1 MDSLMYCQ
9 NKTRQTPRKA
19 DVLTL
24 PPTMT
29 HEVAPDC
36 LTQLREGVQHE
47 AATVVVD
54 GAQLQRFDSSA
65 LAVLLELRRECAK
78 AGKVFAVQKLPAR
91 LRELAALYGIDALL
105 KSA

>member
-1 MDSLMYCQ
+1 
-9 NKTRQTPRKA
+9 
-19 DVLTL
+19 VLSL

-29 HEVAPDC
+29 LDVAPDC
-36 LTQLREGVQHE
+36 LSALRDGLQHE

-54 GAQLQRFDSSA
+54 GQQLQRFDSSA

-105 KSA
+105 KPV

>member
-1 MDSLMYCQ
+1 MLS
-9 NKTRQTPRKA
+9 
-19 DVLTL
+19 L
-24 PPTMT
+24 PPTLT
-29 HEVAPDC
+29 LDVAPDC
-36 LTQLREGVQHE
+36 LSTLRDGLQHE

-54 GAQLQRFDSSA
+54 GQLLQRFDSSA

-105 KSA
+105 KPA